1 MDITYDYY
9 RIFYYV
15 AKYKSFTRA
24 ASILANSQPNITRSM
39 NNLER
44 QLGCRLF
51 IRSNRGIRLTPDGEN
66 LYRHAEV
73 AFEQFQMAEQEIE
86 NATGLRSG
94 SVTVSATETALHG
107 ILLPVLRSFHN
118 WYPDIHIRISNQKTA
133 SAVEAVRNRLSD
145 FAVVTTPAK
154 IEKPLTVTHLADFD
168 EVLVCSER
176 YAHLASKRHHLSEI
190 LEYPIVSLG
199 RETMTFQFYNDFFF
213 SYGLNYEAEIEAAT
227 ADQLLPLITHD
238 LGIGFVPESL
248 IEARNLETTIYR
260 IPLYEKIPSR
270 SILLVGQSG
279 ASLSPAAAKLRE
291 LLLSASDGGTG
302 TKTQKQR
309 KH

>member
-1 MDITYDYY
+1 M
-9 RIFYYV
+9 
-15 AKYKSFTRA
+15 
-24 ASILANSQPNITRSM
+24 
-39 NNLER
+39 
-44 QLGCRLF
+44 
-51 IRSNRGIRLTPDGEN
+51 
-66 LYRHAEV
+66 
-73 AFEQFQMAEQEIE
+73 
-86 NATGLRSG
+86 
-94 SVTVSATETALHG
+94 
-107 ILLPVLRSFHN
+107 
-118 WYPDIHIRISNQKTA
+118 
-133 SAVEAVRNRLSD
+133 
-145 FAVVTTPAK
+145 
-154 IEKPLTVTHLADFD
+154 THLADFD

-291 LLLSASDGGTG
+291 LLLSASDGRTG